1 MMVDPQNYEH
11 HFPMKF
17 WPFFKTKWPLL
28 VVFCSLV
35 SLVNK
40 IQLVKAI
47 QPFKRPPFHWKMTF
61 IVYFFLPLT
70 FITINVRHIQY
81 FFSCKNIQNVFNCLT
96 ELTFLQK
103 MQYQYILYFVHFVLV
118 KICVQHQYHCSVEG
132 IAGFNVI

>member
-47 QPFKRPPFHWKMTF
+47 WPFKRSFILGNQLFIVFLIPTF
-61 IVYFFLPLT
+61 ILFT
-70 FITINVRHIQY
+70 MNVEKVHYLMEDIH
-81 FFSCKNIQNVFNCLT
+81 
-96 ELTFLQK
+96 ED
-103 MQYQYILYFVHFVLV
+103 LYFGH
-118 KICVQHQYHCSVEG
+118 
-132 IAGFNVI
+132 

>member
-47 QPFKRPPFHWKMTF
+47 WPFKKVIYSRESAIHSFSYPNIHSFYYECRKGAVKQITDLTSDNYLKDVF
-61 IVYFFLPLT
+61 INKKVEISY
-70 FITINVRHIQY
+70 
-81 FFSCKNIQNVFNCLT
+81 SC
-96 ELTFLQK
+96 
-103 MQYQYILYFVHFVLV
+103 Y
-118 KICVQHQYHCSVEG
+118 
-132 IAGFNVI
+132 